1 MTRRLFWI
9 FGLILVFGYLGAC
22 APSQEARKK
31 ESEAIRSIGEAYMI
45 QGNYTQA
52 LGKLLEAEK
61 IYADDHILQNYLGLA
76 YLNKNQVDLAIK
88 HFKRATQIKPSYAP
102 AHNNL
107 GTAYL
112 EKKDWD
118 RAIEIFQAVSKDL
131 LYATPHY
138 PLTNIGY
145 AYYNKR
151 DYKQAETYYKK
162 ALAIEPRYIN
172 ALLGLGRTYI
182 AALKVQDAVKTL
194 ETARK
199 FYPTSAEVYF
209 ELATA
214 YKLAGHYRGAVW
226 AYGKV
231 VEIQADGP
239 LAVQAKDEIK
249 SLGN

>member
-1 MTRRLFWI
+1 MARRLFWI
-9 FGLILVFGYLGAC
+9 FGIILVFGYLGAC

-61 IYADDHILQNYLGLA
+61 IYADDHILQNYLGLT
-76 YLNKNQVDLAIK
+76 YLNKDQVDLAIE
-88 HFKRATQIKPSYAP
+88 HFKRAVQLKPGYAP
-102 AHNNL
+102 AYNNL

-112 EKKDWD
+112 RENDWD
-118 RAIEIFQAVSKDL
+118 RAIKIFEAVSKDL

-138 PLTNIGY
+138 PLTNLGY

-151 DYKQAETYYKK
+151 DFGQAETYYRK
-162 ALAIEPRYIN
+162 ALEIEPHYIN

-182 AALKVQDAVKTL
+182 AALKIQDAIQTL

-214 YKLAGHYRGAVW
+214 FKLSGQYREAVW

-231 VEIQADGP
+231 VDIQSEGP
-239 LAVQAKDEIK
+239 LAAQAKDEMK
-249 SLGN
+249 HLGQ